1 MARVLGLDC
10 STNIGWAL
18 FERPGGRVRFG
29 TWRAPKSLLQ
39 AEYGRSFV
47 ALEEWLN
54 DMISVHAPDVVAFE
68 APITP
73 FAGFIEQRSSLDIV
87 RLLIGLATVVEL
99 VATRARLR
107 CVEVPVPTA
116 KKRVCGTGRA
126 AKRDMINAV
135 MKPPGRGRPPGR
147 CDRRRARDLR
157 PSRQGRRGTSRRFA
171 QAALAAVGPWS
182 TTSPRI
188 AARAGCCG
196 SAP

>member
-1 MARVLGLDC
+1 MARVLALDC
-10 STNIGWAL
+10 STNVGWAL
-18 FERPGGRVRFG
+18 FEGAGGPVRFS
-29 TWRAPKSLLQ
+29 TWRAPKSFLQ

-73 FAGFIEQRSSLDIV
+73 FAGFVEQRSSLDIV

-107 CVEVPVPTA
+107 CIEVPVPTA

-126 AKRDMINAV
+126 TKRDMINAV
-135 MKPPGRGRPPGR
+135 VNLGHLVE
-147 CDRRRARDLR
+147 DDH
-157 PSRQGRRGTSRRFA
+157 
-171 QAALAAVGPWS
+171 QADAIAVALATYDHLGAAIEGP
-182 TTSPRI
+182 P
-188 AARAGCCG
+188 AASSR
-196 SAP
+196 SR

>member
-1 MARVLGLDC
+1 MARVLALDC
-10 STNIGWAL
+10 STNVGWAL
-18 FERPGGRVRFG
+18 FEHAAGSVRFG
-29 TWRAPKSLLQ
+29 TWRAPKSLLH

-54 DMISVHAPDVVAFE
+54 DMISLHAPDVVAFE

-126 AKRDMINAV
+126 TKRDMINAV
-135 MKPPGRGRPPGR
+135 VKIGHLVE
-147 CDRRRARDLR
+147 DDH
-157 PSRQGRRGTSRRFA
+157 
-171 QAALAAVGPWS
+171 QADAIAVALATYDHLGAASEGPPVAPPK
-182 TTSPRI
+182 PR
-188 AARAGCCG
+188 
-196 SAP
+196 